1 LQART
6 LRQLAGIAVGM
17 GLRWDD
23 ALASVTTVPAA
34 MHGLTGRGTVERG
47 AIADVVVWS
56 GDPLELMAAA
66 EVVIIGGVVQ
76 PATSHQTLLLDR
88 YRTLPAAGR

>member
-1 LQART
+1 MLFRSDQ
-6 LRQLAGIAVGM
+6 
-17 GLRWDD
+17 

-34 MHGLTGRGTVERG
+34 MHGLAGRGTVEKG

-56 GDPLELMAAA
+56 GDPLEVMTAA

-76 PATSHQTLLLDR
+76 PMTSHQTLLLDR
-88 YRTLPAAGR
+88 YRTLPGAAR